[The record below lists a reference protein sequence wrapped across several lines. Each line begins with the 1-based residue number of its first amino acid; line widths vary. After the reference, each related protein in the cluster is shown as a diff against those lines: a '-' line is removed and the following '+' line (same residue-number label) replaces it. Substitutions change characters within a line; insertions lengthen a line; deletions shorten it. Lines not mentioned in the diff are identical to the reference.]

1 MLLRAHY
8 KQAALAAATRSL
20 WIAPLRLISHRGHK
34 VISKGMSPVQ
44 KQRIVTQI
52 GSLPYDDV
60 DAAVV
65 YSLRHDIPFLPELP
79 KLGDAMLDYIKHPGQ
94 LSCLRAFQE
103 RTAGRK
109 VVKVQCVGPAT
120 LILSG
125 YSQDEAIARAC
136 QHIAAILDGL
146 RVGKV
151 ILFLDEPALGQV
163 GFDYQQLWSALFES
177 FDVTPGVHVCGN
189 MNWDDLFRSG
199 IEIISHDASKY
210 DITKYPAYRNG
221 KRIAWGVQGR
231 DDVKDFQDG
240 DLLTLPCGMG
250 PKFYT
255 PSDCEASLNT
265 LKEIA
270 DSLSSENPK
279 LEARSPKQIQDPKN
293 PNAMRRPV

>member
-1 MLLRAHY
+1 
-8 KQAALAAATRSL
+8 
-20 WIAPLRLISHRGHK
+20 
-34 VISKGMSPVQ
+34 MSSVR

-60 DAAVV
+60 DAAVE

-79 KLGDAMLDYIKHPGQ
+79 KLGDAMLEYAKRPGQ

-103 RTAGRK
+103 RTAGHD
-109 VVKVQCVGPAT
+109 VVKVQCIGPAT

-125 YSQDEAIARAC
+125 YSEDDAITMAC

-163 GFDYQQLWSALFES
+163 GFDYRQLWSPLFES
-177 FDVTPGVHVCGN
+177 FDVTRGVHVCGN
-189 MNWDDLFRSG
+189 MNWDDLFRYD
-199 IEIISHDASKY
+199 IEIISHDASQY

-221 KRIAWGVQGR
+221 KRIAWGVQNR
-231 DDVKDFQDG
+231 QDVRDFQEG

-255 PSDCEASLNT
+255 PDDCETSLKR
-265 LKEIA
+265 LFEISS
-270 DSLSSENPK
+270 SLCCAGTQCVP
-279 LEARSPKQIQDPKN
+279 PHIQN
-293 PNAMRRPV
+293 